1 MFFPALHRRIGT
13 PESSELESGI
23 IFGVFE
29 RWVVGT
35 SAIWLAAN
43 MAASLGKVGLLQI
56 KQGQIGLKR
65 SESLSLIPIHS
76 PRGSRGGPTVS
87 SDDSLKAQD
96 QVNNANSQ
104 LSF

>member
-1 MFFPALHRRIGT
+1 MFFPALDRRKGT

-23 IFGVFE
+23 IFVE

-35 SAIWLAAN
+35 SATWLAAN

-65 SESLSLIPIHS
+65 SESLSLFF
-76 PRGSRGGPTVS
+76 V
-87 SDDSLKAQD
+87 
-96 QVNNANSQ
+96 
-104 LSF
+104 